1 MLPAEAPRLR
11 ARPEVEQRL
20 VQDAGERGGTREV
33 ERHTAV
39 ARRLTG
45 LLTDLGETTDPGD
58 SNSSERPSCR
68 ATD

>member
-45 LLTDLGETTDPGD
+45 LLTDLG
-58 SNSSERPSCR
+58 
-68 ATD
+68 